1 MPGTQRTC
9 VFPLCGVSL
18 RCMCMCK
25 EGVGEPG
32 AGLQTDNRR
41 RRFPGKPRTRVP
53 TTQTTTWAT
62 ARACLWQEA
71 WTVHVFALFESVCV
85 GRFVVGARLSK
96 FDEKWAAATPPPPPK
111 PTHKH
116 IHHPNAPPPPP
127 PPPCSPRQGNPGN
140 GAPASGSRAT
150 ANSTLPSSIM
160 ASKGFFST
168 TRCACCAHGWLQLQ
182 HQGLNPEGKNE

>member
-96 FDEKWAAATPPPPPK
+96 FDEKWAAATPPPPQTNTQAYTSSQR
-111 PTHKH
+111 PTPAAATSLFAQAREPWQRRAGLRVPGHREFDTAELH
-116 IHHPNAPPPPP
+116 HGLEGFFLHHPLRVLRPRVVAIAAP
-127 PPPCSPRQGNPGN
+127 
-140 GAPASGSRAT
+140 GAESR
-150 ANSTLPSSIM
+150 
-160 ASKGFFST
+160 G
-168 TRCACCAHGWLQLQ
+168 
-182 HQGLNPEGKNE
+182 EE